1 MIKSL
6 FIVGFGSAFGMATT
20 FLRGVILA
28 RILGPSEYGLAVIL
42 VAITGALDLFADAG
56 IDRFIVQHRYGARSD
71 LMRTSHAFRVWGS
84 TIVGIGIVALAYPL
98 SLIFKAPELA
108 LPIALTGGVVAL
120 RGLINMSYKLQQREH
135 RFERETYIDTA
146 RFSVEVV
153 VTTVVALMTHSFWA
167 VLVGAYANA
176 VVQVAMSHL
185 LASGPYS
192 FRPRAR
198 VVGLVARFSTPIYI
212 NAAILFAA
220 SQGDRMVVA
229 AMFSKRQLALYAAA
243 SAIGQ
248 GISAL
253 ASRMTMSIL
262 LPRLA
267 ARGGDIVE
275 RRRRTNQLGAL
286 MIAGSLLFLLGMGV
300 LGAPVVRI
308 LFGPEYGGLRNLIIA
323 CSIKEM
329 IQLEQNWLTTVLMAN
344 GRTTLFPVITGVR
357 AFAFPAAIIF
367 ASMGLSILSIPLAF
381 ALGATLSLGMSYYA
395 ARPLHLIDRRL
406 LIGSFA
412 RVVIAIVA
420 VALLAHP

>member
-42 VAITGALDLFADAG
+42 LVITGALNLFADAG
-56 IDRFIVQHRYGARSD
+56 IDSFIVQHRYGARSD
-71 LMRTSHAFRVWGS
+71 LMRTSHAFRISGS
-84 TIVGIGIVALAYPL
+84 AIVGLVIIGLAYPL
-98 SLIFKAPELA
+98 SLIFKAPELG

-120 RGLINMSYKLQQREH
+120 RGLINVSYKLQQREH

-153 VTTVVALMTHSFWA
+153 VTAVVALMTHSFWS
-167 VLVGAYANA
+167 VLVGSYANA
-176 VVQVAMSHL
+176 AVHVTMSHL
-185 LASGPYS
+185 FADRPYS
-192 FRPRAR
+192 FRPRPR
-198 VVGLVARFSTPIYI
+198 LVGLIARFSTPIYI

-243 SAIGQ
+243 GAIGQ
-248 GISAL
+248 GVSVL
-253 ASRMTMSIL
+253 ANRMTMSIL

-267 ARGGDIVE
+267 DRGGDMVE
-275 RRRRTNQLGAL
+275 RRRRTSLPGAL
-286 MIAGSLLFLLGMGV
+286 IICGSLVFLLGLAA
-300 LGAPVVRI
+300 LGAPVVKMLYGR
-308 LFGPEYGGLRNLIIA
+308 EYGGLSALITA
-323 CSIKEM
+323 MAIKEM
-329 IQLEQNWLTTVLMAN
+329 IQLEQGWLTTVLMAN
-344 GRTTLFPVITGVR
+344 GRTGYFPMITGVR
-357 AFAFPAAIIF
+357 AVAFPAAILL
-367 ASMGLSILSIPLAF
+367 ASIGLSILSIPLAF
-381 ALGATLSLGMSYYA
+381 ALGAALSLAVSYYA

-406 LIGSFA
+406 LLVSFGRIG
-412 RVVIAIVA
+412 IAIAA

>member
-1 MIKSL
+1 
-6 FIVGFGSAFGMATT
+6 
-20 FLRGVILA
+20 
-28 RILGPSEYGLAVIL
+28 
-42 VAITGALDLFADAG
+42 
-56 IDRFIVQHRYGARSD
+56 
-71 LMRTSHAFRVWGS
+71 LMSTSHAFRVWGS
-84 TIVGIGIVALAYPL
+84 TIVGIGIVGLAYPL
-98 SLIFKAPELA
+98 SLIFKAPSLA
-108 LPIALTGGVVAL
+108 LPIALTGGVVSL
-120 RGLINMSYKLQQREH
+120 RGLINMSFKLQQREH

-146 RFSVEVV
+146 RFSVELI
-153 VTTVVALMTHSFWA
+153 VTVVVALVTHSFWA

-176 VVQVAMSHL
+176 VVQVTMSHL

-243 SAIGQ
+243 GAIGQ

-253 ASRMTMSIL
+253 AGRMTNSIL
-262 LPRLA
+262 LPRLV
-267 ARGGDIVE
+267 ARGGDLVE

-286 MIAGSLLFLLGMGV
+286 MIAGSLVFLLGMGV
-300 LGAPVVRI
+300 LGAPVVKM

-323 CSIKEM
+323 SSIKEM

-344 GRTTLFPVITGVR
+344 GRTGYFPMITGVR
-357 AFAFPAAIIF
+357 AAAFPAAVLF

-381 ALGATLSLGMSYYA
+381 ALGATLSLAMSYFA
-395 ARPLHLIDRRL
+395 TRPLHLIDKRL

-412 RVVIAIVA
+412 RVLIAIVG
-420 VALLAHP
+420 VALLAHV